1 MQVVFDVII
10 KLGIEKREDKLIIWT
25 ILSTGFT
32 GGGVIR
38 GGWREKAMG
47 GQERK
52 RGEGVKGRWRDR

>member
-10 KLGIEKREDKLIIWT
+10 KLGMEKREDKLIMWT
-25 ILSTGFT
+25 FLSSSLREAG
-32 GGGVIR
+32 IR

-52 RGEGVKGRWRDR
+52 RSEGVKE